1 MQKLLIAT
9 TNPGK
14 LEEIRKCLSDLPL
27 QLLSLVDL
35 GIKDKVEEDGKN
47 FIENAIKKAEFYGKI
62 SGLPTIADDGGL
74 EIDILDNWP
83 GVYSRRWL
91 TGNENVSDEELVL
104 EILKKMK
111 KVPLTKRGAQLRT
124 VMALVFPSGEIET
137 TTDKVRGVI
146 AQKVYYP
153 ITPGFPFRS
162 LLFLP
167 EIDKFYHK
175 DDLTP
180 EENLKYNHRVKAL
193 QKFKRIILQNLL
205 K

>member
-14 LEEIRKCLSDLPL
+14 LEEIKKCLSNLPL

-47 FIENAIKKAEFYGKI
+47 FIENAIKKAEFYGEI

-74 EIDILDNWP
+74 EIDILNGEP
-83 GVYSRRWL
+83 GVKSRRWIN
-91 TGNENVSDEELVL
+91 GIDASDEDL
-104 EILKKMK
+104 INYTLKKLK
-111 KVPLTKRGAQLRT
+111 GVLPDKRGAQLRT
-124 VMALVFPSGEIET
+124 VIALVLANGKVYISEGM
-137 TTDKVRGVI
+137 VRGII
-146 AQKVYYP
+146 AEKP
-153 ITPGFPFRS
+153 HPGRTEGFPFRS

-167 EIDKFYHK
+167 EIGKFYHK
-175 DDLTP
+175 DDLTS

-193 QKFKRIILQNLL
+193 QKFKRIIAESLL
-205 K
+205 E